1 MKGRAYIDKVLE
13 EVLEKQVSEQNTTAA
28 KTSSATTNSVTQ
40 TIEDAM
46 NSEPVKQALQL
57 GLDIGRIR
65 MVSQRR
71 INMTGAVYPTV
82 EELIED
88 VLDGQIQDEGL
99 SDRQLESQVTRLL
112 LSAVSS
118 VQLNTDDINQPS
130 TSKSKT
136 PEVPVKVSKPEDL
149 ETLTTDESNLTL
161 EEENKRLKSFREC
174 KICMVSEVEI
184 VFVPCGHLLS
194 CVMCSTALSSCP
206 LCRTSI
212 KGRVRTFLS

>member
-1 MKGRAYIDKVLE
+1 MKGKAYIDKVLE
-13 EVLEKQVSEQNTTAA
+13 EVLEKQVQEQKRAEQA
-28 KTSSATTNSVTQ
+28 RPPPLIPQ

-71 INMTGAVYPTV
+71 VNITGTIYQTV

-99 SDRQLESQVTRLL
+99 SDRNLENQVTRLL

-118 VQLNTDDINQPS
+118 VQLNSEDVNQPS
-130 TSKSKT
+130 TSKSKP
-136 PEVPVKVSKPEDL
+136 PEVPAKIDDPKPDDLKVPE
-149 ETLTTDESNLTL
+149 ESNLTL

-174 KICMVSEVEI
+174 KICMVSEVEV

-194 CVMCSTALSSCP
+194 CVMCGTALMNCP
-206 LCRTSI
+206 LCRTAI